1 MTGQRRFAILASG
14 AGTTATHLFDAV
26 AAGRIDGQVAVVIS
40 NNSRAGVMEAA
51 QVRGVPTSHLS
62 SVTHPDDAER
72 DAAMLTVLTEAD
84 VDLVVL
90 AGYMKK
96 LGPRVL
102 AAYTGRILNTHPA
115 LLPAYGGQGM
125 YGDHVHAAV
134 LADGIGRSGA
144 TVHEVTAEYDEGPV
158 VAQRVVEVR
167 PSDDV
172 AALRARVQVAEKEL
186 LVEVVAHRL
195 APATSVSARP

>member
-62 SVTHPDDAER
+62 SVTHPDDAE
-72 DAAMLTVLTEAD
+72 AD
-84 VDLVVL
+84 VVLVVL